1 MCDRNVFK
9 LSVGFYKEAM
19 KRRHGRNV
27 ICLFYV
33 LSGLSLQPFQL
44 GVSQKV
50 IRAENILGIVQQRN
64 NKFME

>member
-1 MCDRNVFK
+1 MCDRKVFK
-9 LSVGFYKEAM
+9 LSDGFYKEAM

-44 GVSQKV
+44 EVSQKV

-64 NKFME
+64 NKYME